1 MAIARIT
8 LLVYGVLLLVG
19 GVVGY
24 RRGKSLK
31 SLVGGLV
38 GALLSGASYGL
49 LGADPRWGL
58 GLGLGTAA
66 LGSLLFALRYRKTGK
81 FLPAGLML
89 AVSLTAVLLL
99 GLSFVEVLPSPRG

>member
-1 MAIARIT
+1 MVVARIT
-8 LLVYGVLLLVG
+8 LLVYGALLLVG
-19 GVVGY
+19 GAVGY
-24 RRGKSLK
+24 GRGKSFK

-38 GALLSGASYGL
+38 GAVLSGVSYGL
-49 LGADPRWGL
+49 LGMDPRWGL

-89 AVSLTAVLLL
+89 GVSLVALLLL
-99 GLSFVEVLPSPRG
+99 GFSFGSV